1 LYFDSED
8 DSLAMT
14 GPQVVTSVK
23 KLIAGLKVAGV
34 KKGDCVCLH
43 MFNNVSIS
51 YFSKIS
57 LFLTRLQHVYTCLY
71 FAIIGSGAAYTGTNP
86 AYTVFELSHRFELCT
101 PQVVITVPDHLATV
115 QAACKGVPDSK
126 IKIFVLDEEAKT
138 ALAHVGLGEA
148 SVTKGL
154 NGHCTAPENE
164 NAPSVASLLAH
175 GSSDWM
181 RITDEK
187 TARETTACLF
197 PTSGTTGMPKLCR
210 LSHHAEIAKNLSFQS
225 EGKDYQVRT
234 LVSVPLFH
242 IFGAALVHV
251 NAIRRGE
258 PVYVMSRFDLKKYA
272 TAIQKYSITDTATTP
287 LMVVYLLKSGLPLRE
302 LLSSLRYIWCGS
314 APIDAAVLNR
324 FYEVLSPKAIITGL
338 WGMSETGAQ
347 TFFKWPERDMTGSVG
362 RLSPGTEIRCVPF
375 PF

>member
-1 LYFDSED
+1 
-8 DSLAMT
+8 MT

-23 KLIAGLKVAGV
+23 KLIAGLRSAGV
-34 KKGDCVCLH
+34 EKGDCVCLH
-43 MFNNVSIS
+43 MLNNASKTYS
-51 YFSKIS
+51 SKIS
-57 LFLTRLQHVYTCLY
+57 SFLTHLQHVYTCFY
-71 FAIIGSGAAYTGTNP
+71 FAIIGCGAAYTGTNP

-101 PQVVITVPDHLATV
+101 PRVVITAPDHLATV
-115 QAACKGVPDSK
+115 QAACKGVPDSE
-126 IKIFVLDEEAKT
+126 IKIFVLDKAART
-138 ALAHVGLGEA
+138 ALADVGLGEVG
-148 SVTKGL
+148 VTKGL
-154 NGHCTAPENE
+154 NGHCAAPDND
-164 NAPSVASLLAH
+164 NVPSAASLLAH

-197 PTSGTTGMPKLCR
+197 STSGTTGMPKLCR

-225 EGKDYQVRT
+225 EGKDYQVKT

-272 TAIQKYSITDTATTP
+272 TAIQKYGITDTAATP
-287 LMVVYLLKSGLPLRE
+287 QMVVYLLKSGLPLRDM
-302 LLSSLRYIWCGS
+302 LSSLQYIWCGS
-314 APIDAAVLNR
+314 APIDATVLNK

-338 WGMSETGAQ
+338 WGMSETGPQ

-362 RLSPGTEIRCVPF
+362 RLSPGTEIRCVPSLV
-375 PF
+375 